1 MLWFKTDKRDVDMS
15 KNIVITGIGAVTPI
29 GIGADAFYNALFEG
43 KCGISELEKTDT
55 SSLAVKRGGEIKD
68 FNPKDFLST
77 KLCMDLEPFM
87 QYAYVSG
94 IEAVSMSGLDTD
106 SERVGITMGSALGGI
121 DVIGNTQAAYA
132 LSDKAASPKY
142 LTKAMANI
150 CAAHFSI
157 NYKIKGPSMT
167 VTTACSSGADAIT
180 LAAMFIKAGLADA
193 MVVLAGESALT
204 PTLIQSL
211 TKVGALSKTGE
222 SRPFDENRN
231 GFVAGEGGGALVI
244 ETEEHAIKRGA
255 KIIARLLGCANN
267 TDAYNPVSPNPDGSG
282 AAACMRLA
290 LKDAGL
296 EPEDIGYIN
305 AHGTATHMGDIAEA
319 GAIHT
324 VFGNNAPPVSSTKGA
339 TGHLMGAC
347 GLVEAIA
354 CIKAVESGILPP
366 NTGMEKQDP
375 EIDLDIVTKE
385 NNKVRVDTA
394 LSNAMGF
401 GGQNSCII
409 IGKY

>member
-1 MLWFKTDKRDVDMS
+1 MS
-15 KNIVITGIGAVTPI
+15 KNIVITGIGAVTPV
-29 GIGADAFYNALFEG
+29 GTGADAFYSALLEG
-43 KCGISELEKTDT
+43 RCGISELEKTDT
-55 SSLAVKRGGEIKD
+55 ASLSVKRGGEIKN
-68 FNPKDFLST
+68 FNPKEFLST
-77 KLCMDLEPFM
+77 KLVMDLEPFM

-106 SERVGITMGSALGGI
+106 SDRVGITMGSALGGI
-121 DVIGNTQAAYA
+121 EVIGNTQASYISAQ
-132 LSDKAASPKY
+132 KGASPKY

-167 VTTACSSGADAIT
+167 VTTACSSGGDAIT

-231 GFVAGEGGGALVI
+231 GFVAGEGGGAIII
-244 ETEEHAIKRGA
+244 ETEEHAKERGA

-296 EPEDIGYIN
+296 KPEDIGYIN

-319 GAIHT
+319 NAIHA
-324 VFGNNAPPVSSTKGA
+324 VFGNSAPLISSTKGA

-347 GLVEAIA
+347 GIIETIA
-354 CIKAVESGILPP
+354 CIKAVRNGILPP
-366 NTGMEKQDP
+366 NTGMEKQDK
-375 EIDLDIVTKE
+375 EIDLDIVTAE
-385 NNKVRVDTA
+385 NNKVQVNAA

-409 IGKY
+409 IGRY